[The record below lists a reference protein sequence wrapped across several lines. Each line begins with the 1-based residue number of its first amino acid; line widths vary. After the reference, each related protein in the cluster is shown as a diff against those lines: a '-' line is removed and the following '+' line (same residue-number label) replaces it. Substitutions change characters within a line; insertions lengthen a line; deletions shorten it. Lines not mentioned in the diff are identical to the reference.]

1 MEFDLSQVSIM
12 IVDDNSHM
20 LSLYKTLLRTFRC
33 RKIHQANNG
42 AQAYSRMKDLTAPD
56 ILITNWYMPVLD
68 GVELTRAIR
77 TMADSPNPF
86 LPIIMIS
93 GFAEEEHITAA
104 RDAGVNEFLV
114 KPISAKV
121 FCSRL
126 NNVIRAP
133 RPFVRTQ
140 AFFGPD
146 RRRKASILYTGPER
160 RSFELEVPG
169 FEDL

>member
-1 MEFDLSQVSIM
+1 MEFDLSEVSIM
-12 IVDDNSHM
+12 IVDDNYHM

-33 RKIHQANNG
+33 RKIQVAQNG
-42 AQAYSRMKDLTAPD
+42 AQAYARMKDLNAPD

-77 TMADSPNPF
+77 TMADSPNAF

-93 GFAEEEHITAA
+93 GFAEEHHILEA

-114 KPISAKV
+114 KPISARV
-121 FCSRL
+121 FCGRL
-126 NNVIRAP
+126 NNVIRSP
-133 RPFVRTQ
+133 RPFVRTE

-146 RRRKASILYTGPER
+146 RRRKASLLYTGPER
-160 RSFELEVPG
+160 RTFELDVPG
-169 FEDL
+169 FDDF